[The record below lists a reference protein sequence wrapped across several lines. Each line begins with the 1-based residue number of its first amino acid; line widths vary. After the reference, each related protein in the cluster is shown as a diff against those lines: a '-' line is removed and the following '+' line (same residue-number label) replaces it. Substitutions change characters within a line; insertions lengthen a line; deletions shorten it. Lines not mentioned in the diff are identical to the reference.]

1 MGLTILNY
9 TFGVTL
15 IDNLDLG
22 LYRCYYET
30 FTISRRF
37 YEDRVLIKNHMKI
50 FHCETPSTVHYFNIS
65 II

>member
-37 YEDRVLIKNHMKI
+37 YEDRVLIKNLMKI
-50 FHCETPSTVHYFNIS
+50 FHCETPSGHYHFNIS
-65 II
+65 VI